1 MKGVNGKILRL
12 NLSSGTA
19 ASESLPSEAWRNWL
33 GGRGL
38 ATWLW
43 SKENPA
49 HLSPL
54 SPQARIY
61 FAVSPLV
68 GTLTPGISKTAAV
81 FKSPLTGGIFVSL
94 CGGDI
99 GSAIKFAG
107 WDVIVIE
114 GKSEKPVVLLIDDG
128 KVSLHDATA
137 LWGMN
142 VSEADRVLRGMLGE
156 DSVSVVAGPAG
167 EKLVRFASLHSG
179 RGREFGRGGIG
190 AVFGSK
196 NLKGFAIRGGGKIT
210 VADKDKLERLT
221 IEAYQ
226 RMQNNEKAE
235 IRRRWG
241 TPELVA
247 TINELGFWPTRNF
260 TEGYFEEGHKID
272 AFAIEKSVLVG
283 HRSCFSCPI
292 RCGKVIRYEMPNGCL
307 VELEGP
313 EFESLSLL
321 GPNLGLGDIEKV
333 AAATRL
339 CDELGVDTISMGGV
353 IGFVLEA
360 AIRGKLPQDLRDDL
374 NLEFGDEETV
384 FKLIRMTALRDGK
397 LGSKMALGS
406 RAFARELACEE
417 LSMAVKGLGI
427 AAYDPRGI
435 KGLGL
440 NYATSASGASH
451 MRGPTMPIEIGEN
464 TRLDEH
470 NKVSMVINV
479 QVNMAIADS
488 LCLCSTARAGINIPQ
503 SAQFLEAVTGENW
516 SAQELEKIG
525 KNILTLERRLNV
537 REGFSDADDTL
548 PPRMLSEPFKRGA
561 SSGSVVNLEPM
572 KREYYKLMGW
582 DEKGV
587 PPPEKDS

>member
-1 MKGVNGKILRL
+1 MRGISGRILRV
-12 NLSSGTA
+12 NLSSGVA
-19 ASESLPSEAWRNWL
+19 SSESLPVDVWRNWL

-43 SKENPA
+43 SKENPL
-49 HLSPL
+49 HLDPL
-54 SPQARIY
+54 SPQAKIY

-68 GTLTPGISKTAAV
+68 GTLTPGIGKAAAV

-99 GSAIKFAG
+99 GSAIKFSG

-114 GKSEKPVVLLIDDG
+114 GRSDKPVVLLIDDER
-128 KVSLHDATA
+128 VSIRDASST
-137 LWGMN
+137 WGME
-142 VSEADRVLRGMLGE
+142 VTEADRALRSMLGE
-156 DSVSVVAGPAG
+156 DSVAVVAGPAG

-190 AVFGSK
+190 AIFGSK
-196 NLKGFAIRGGGKIT
+196 NLKGFAIRGGGRVSI
-210 VADKDKLERLT
+210 ADSQKLEALT

-226 RMQNNEKAE
+226 RMEESEKAQ

-260 TEGYFEEGHKID
+260 SEGYFEEGSKID
-272 AFAIEKSVLVG
+272 AGAIEKSVLIA

-292 RCGKVIRYEMPNGCL
+292 RCGKVIRYSHPDGSS

-321 GPNLGLGDIEKV
+321 GPNLGLGSIEKI
-333 AAATRL
+333 AEASRL

-353 IGFVLEA
+353 IGFVIEA
-360 AIRGKLPQDLRDDL
+360 GKKGKLPIELKAGL
-374 NLEFGDEETV
+374 NLEFGDEKTV
-384 FKLIRMTALRDGK
+384 FKLIQMTALKEGA
-397 LGSKMALGS
+397 LGEKMAMGS
-406 RAFARELACEE
+406 RAFAEELGCEE
-417 LSMAVKGLGI
+417 LSMDVKGLGI
-427 AAYDPRGI
+427 PAYDPRGI

-464 TRLDEH
+464 TRLDDRD
-470 NKVSMVINV
+470 KVPMVISV
-479 QVNMAIADS
+479 QVNMAVADS
-488 LCLCSTARAGINIPQ
+488 VCLCSTARVGINIHQ
-503 SAQFLEAVTGENW
+503 LAQFLYAVTGESW
-516 SAQELEKIG
+516 TAGRLEEIG
-525 KNILTLERRLNV
+525 KNILTLERKINI
-537 REGFSDADDTL
+537 REGFSEVDDTL
-548 PPRMLSEPFKRGA
+548 PLRMLSEPFKKGA
-561 SSGSVVNLEPM
+561 SAGSVVNLEPM
-572 KREYYKLMGW
+572 KKEYYRLMGW

-587 PPPEKDS
+587 PPLEDK